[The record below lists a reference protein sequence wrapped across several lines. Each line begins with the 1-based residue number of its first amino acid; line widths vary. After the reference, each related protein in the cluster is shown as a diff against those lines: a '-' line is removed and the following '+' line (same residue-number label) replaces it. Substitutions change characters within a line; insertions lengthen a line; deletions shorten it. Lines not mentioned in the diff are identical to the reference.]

1 MADVSKVNVNST
13 DYNIKDS
20 NAMHKGVDRVTAGQL
35 SGSTL
40 GTRATAEGYDITA
53 SGLNSHG
60 EGSGTTA
67 EGENSHAEG
76 NWTFATGFASHTEG
90 EATHATQSY
99 SHAEG
104 YYSTASGNS
113 SHAEGYYNTASGN
126 FSHAEGFY
134 STASGNS
141 SHAEGYQTKAS
152 SAYQHVEGKYNVA
165 DSNNTYAHIIGGG
178 TSNNARKNIFTV
190 DWDGVARD
198 GTENRLLPFKAVS
211 EAEYAALSQA
221 EKTNGTA
228 YFRYEAN
235 GVMREIQDNGSATS
249 LTSGALPTGQTIT
262 SYLNSNLGNV
272 KVVYFAKVITLPD
285 GQTTQQTVN
294 VSVAEAVPNGYTL
307 NGVLLT
313 ALSGYFLPYISNGNI
328 ETYVFGVNTS
338 NKIISIVNKTTAW
351 NNYVARFI
359 LFMSKN

>member
-1 MADVSKVNVNST
+1 MADVSKVNVNNT
-13 DYNIKDS
+13 DYDIKDS

-40 GTRATAEGYDITA
+40 GTRATAEGYDVTA

-134 STASGNS
+134 NTASGNS

-190 DWDGVARD
+190 DWNGVARD

-228 YFRYEAN
+228 YFRYEAT
-235 GVMREIQDNGSATS
+235 GIMRQIQDDGSATS

-262 SYLNSNLGNV
+262 SYLNSNFVKGSNTWKKHSATISVIANNRSFVGN
-272 KVVYFAKVITLPD
+272 FPLEI
-285 GQTTQQTVN
+285 
-294 VSVAEAVPNGYTL
+294 VSVACTDSRLIPYFAYT
-307 NGVLLT
+307 GT
-313 ALSGYFLPYISNGNI
+313 TIQIYIYNP
-328 ETYVFGVNTS
+328 TS
-338 NKIISIVNKTTAW
+338 AAISTDV
-351 NNYVARFI
+351 YYR
-359 LFMSKN
+359 

>member
-20 NAMHKGVDRVTAGQL
+20 NAMHRGVDRVTAGQL

-134 STASGNS
+134 NTASGNS

-152 SAYQHVEGKYNVA
+152 SAYQHVEGKYNVEDA
-165 DSNNTYAHIIGGG
+165 NGTYAHIIGGG
-178 TSNNARKNIFTV
+178 TANNARKNIFTV
-190 DWDGVARD
+190 DWNGNACD

-228 YFRYEAN
+228 YFRYEAT
-235 GVMREIQDNGSATS
+235 GVMREIQDNGSAAS
-249 LTSGALPTGQTIT
+249 LISGALPTGQTIE

-272 KVVYFAKVITLPD
+272 KTKFFSNTNTFTFDLDYVPSATSHFGLIILFNMNNAQLGQYFVVMCNTNPDLLELSTSTFYTLTATKNGKVIT
-285 GQTTQQTVN
+285 
-294 VSVAEAVPNGYTL
+294 
-307 NGVLLT
+307 
-313 ALSGYFLPYISNGNI
+313 I
-328 ETYVFGVNTS
+328 TS
-338 NKIISIVNKTTAW
+338 NSTVWGVTIGIYAQ
-351 NNYVARFI
+351 R
-359 LFMSKN
+359 